1 MPQYYNTSLRNL
13 VYRLR
18 KFKPILDEELRNEI
32 LRHEDIIINMVANE
46 QMYEQGIEGRGI
58 EMASYMPYS
67 WRTIRKKIKKGQ
79 PVDRVTLRDT
89 GEFHKSLHVEFD
101 SEGFYVTSTDD
112 KAQYLLSRY
121 GKTIFRLTNE
131 NLNILLREYIRPSLI
146 EKMKEYI
153 KHG

>member
-1 MPQYYNTSLRNL
+1 MPKYYNASIRNL

-18 KFKPILDEELRNEI
+18 RFKPILDEELRNEI
-32 LRHEDIIINMVANE
+32 LRHEDIIIDMVANE
-46 QMYEQGIEGRGI
+46 QMYEYGIEGRGI
-58 EMASYMPYS
+58 EMMSYMPYS
-67 WRTIRKKIKKGQ
+67 RRTIQKKIRKGQ
-79 PVDRVTLRDT
+79 PYNRVTLRDT
-89 GEFHKSLHVEFD
+89 GEFHKSLFVEFD
-101 SEGFYVTSTDD
+101 EGGFYVTSTDD

-131 NLNILLREYIRPSLI
+131 NLNILLREYIKPSLI